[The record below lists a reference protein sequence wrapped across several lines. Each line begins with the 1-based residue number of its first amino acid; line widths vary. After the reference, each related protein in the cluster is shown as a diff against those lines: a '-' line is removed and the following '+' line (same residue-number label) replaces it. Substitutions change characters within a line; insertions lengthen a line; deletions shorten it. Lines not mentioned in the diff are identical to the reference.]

1 VAVAADGWGGDSYHQ
16 LFDGENAALLIVYS
30 GDTGQDVDELEEALL
45 TFATESF
52 PEDNFAWVDR
62 VGDDLY
68 FIATDDVELGER
80 IRSDVGLG

>member
-1 VAVAADGWGGDSYHQ
+1 MKM
-16 LFDGENAALLIVYS
+16 LLIVYA
-30 GDTGQDVDELEEALL
+30 GDTAQDVDELEEALL

-62 VGDDLY
+62 AGDDLY
-68 FIATDDVELGER
+68 FIAAHDTEVGER